1 MYCGPGTPPLP
12 PAWAPLQVGWTQE
25 NKGCAAAGTARRKM
39 MDPEPG
45 GEEQAFVQEDVIAI
59 IKEVH

>member
-12 PAWAPLQVGWTQE
+12 PAWAPRSRLDAG
-25 NKGCAAAGTARRKM
+25 KGCAAAGTARRKM

>member
-1 MYCGPGTPPLP
+1 VDPGPPPCPPLGRR
-12 PAWAPLQVGWTQE
+12 AVGWTQE
-25 NKGCAAAGTARRKM
+25 YKGCAAAGTARRKM